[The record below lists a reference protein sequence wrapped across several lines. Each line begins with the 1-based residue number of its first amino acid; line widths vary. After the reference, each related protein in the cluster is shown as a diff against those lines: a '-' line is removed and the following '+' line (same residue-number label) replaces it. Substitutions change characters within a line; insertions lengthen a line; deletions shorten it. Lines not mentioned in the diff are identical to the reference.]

1 MVLRC
6 AVYLISYQTT
16 SQPRA
21 VVWQLYV
28 VTCAIY
34 YSCQGQAFLLSQVG
48 VTLVCKMRGAQ
59 QPLTDMPG
67 ELSHNSCFTKSHI
80 TAVFAAADHGV
91 CAVAQVMGSNAAQLT
106 AAVSALINALVAS
119 KFSQQGALGLMNRL
133 SYARWGLEAYV
144 ISETSCLK
152 GERGLGGSVLVL
164 TVFGWHVHV

>member
-48 VTLVCKMRGAQ
+48 APTTVCKRRGSSAAS
-59 QPLTDMPG
+59 PLCRRV
-67 ELSHNSCFTKSHI
+67 LVSCFKHPSRQTHV
-80 TAVFAAADHGV
+80 T
-91 CAVAQVMGSNAAQLT
+91 
-106 AAVSALINALVAS
+106 AVSAPVDNNFFAVCRS
-119 KFSQQGALGLMNRL
+119 WVPMRRS
-133 SYARWGLEAYV
+133 
-144 ISETSCLK
+144 
-152 GERGLGGSVLVL
+152 
-164 TVFGWHVHV
+164 

>member
-48 VTLVCKMRGAQ
+48 VTTVCNQDARLLSSLPNIQACSGQ
-59 QPLTDMPG
+59 LLQGPLAANTRV
-67 ELSHNSCFTKSHI
+67 
-80 TAVFAAADHGV
+80 TAVKDAP
-91 CAVAQVMGSNAAQLT
+91 VANDF
-106 AAVSALINALVAS
+106 LVA
-119 KFSQQGALGLMNRL
+119 
-133 SYARWGLEAYV
+133 
-144 ISETSCLK
+144 
-152 GERGLGGSVLVL
+152 VLR
-164 TVFGWHVHV
+164 